1 MVKNPPA
8 MQETWVRFLGQENPL
23 AEGMAPTPVFLPG
36 KFHWQRRL
44 AGCSPCSSK
53 ESDTTE
59 WLTLSHFSHK
69 VIYGLSKWLSS
80 KTNKKQNKKKLPA
93 MLEIQEIQVWSLD
106 WEDPLEEEMTTH
118 SSILARQSHG
128 QRSLPATVHEVAK
141 SQTWLSYW
149 ASMHLRSH
157 ISLGFMLICL
167 EGNWSNFLKE
177 REKWLCQQS

>member
-1 MVKNPPA
+1 MGD
-8 MQETWVRFLGQENPL
+8 LGSIPGL
-23 AEGMAPTPVFLPG
+23 GRSSREGMVPTLVFFPG
-36 KFHWQRRL
+36 ELHGQRSL
-44 AGCSPCSSK
+44 EGYSPWGCK

-128 QRSLPATVHEVAK
+128 QSSLPATVHEVAK

-157 ISLGFMLICL
+157 ISLGYMLI
-167 EGNWSNFLKE
+167 F
-177 REKWLCQQS
+177 